1 MGACFFINHQN
12 RATTRV
18 APAHDQYKMKIT
30 DIIHFVL
37 HAMRSYRTRTIL
49 MLLAMAIGVAS
60 VVLLTSLGE
69 GARLYVTQQFS
80 SLGTNL
86 LIVLPGRNETTGAA
100 PPMVGAVPRDLT
112 LDDARALLRN
122 AHVKR
127 IAPIVVGAA
136 PVSWQS
142 REREV
147 TILGST
153 ADLYTVRQ
161 LTLSQGQFLPA
172 VEMDRAIPMCVL
184 GFKLAD
190 ELFGAQRPIGEW
202 VRVMQYRCRVVGVL
216 SEEGMSMGTDMGDV
230 LIMPVASAQAL
241 FNVQSLF
248 RVLVEANNPDA
259 LNDLQQSIIDIL
271 RERHDGEEDVTVI
284 SQDALLETFNRILG
298 ALTYTLGGIAAISLI
313 VAGIMIMN
321 VMLVAVAQRTAE
333 IGLLKALGG
342 SRQQI
347 LLLFLAESALLS
359 LFGAMIGL
367 ALGFMGNWGL
377 QQYFPDFPFEAP
389 LWALWSATLMALMSG
404 LIFGLLPAKRAAN
417 LNPVVALNG

>member
-1 MGACFFINHQN
+1 MQALRG
-12 RATTRV
+12 
-18 APAHDQYKMKIT
+18 
-30 DIIHFVL
+30 
-37 HAMRSYRTRTIL
+37 YRTRTFL
-49 MLLAMAIGVAS
+49 LLLAMAIGVAS

-86 LIVLPGRNETTGAA
+86 LIVLPGRNETTGAS
-100 PPMVGAVPRDLT
+100 PPMMGAVPRDLT
-112 LDDARALLRN
+112 LDDARALQRN
-122 AHVKR
+122 AYVKR
-127 IAPIVVGAA
+127 LAPLVVGSA

-147 TILGST
+147 TIFGST
-153 ADLYTVRQ
+153 SELYAVRQ
-161 LTLSQGQFLPA
+161 LTLSQGQFLPPL
-172 VEMDRAIPMCVL
+172 EMDRATPMCVL
-184 GFKLAD
+184 GYTLAN

-202 VRVMQYRCRVVGVL
+202 VRVMQYRCRVIGVL

-230 LIMPVASAQAL
+230 LIMPVASAQSL

-248 RVLVEANNPDA
+248 RILIEADSPDVLSQ
-259 LNDLQQSIIDIL
+259 LQQAIIDIL

-284 SQDALLETFNRILG
+284 SQDALLATFNRILG

-342 SRQQI
+342 SRRQI

-367 ALGFMGNWGL
+367 ALGFMGNWVL

-389 LWALWSATLMALMSG
+389 LWALWSAILMALMSG